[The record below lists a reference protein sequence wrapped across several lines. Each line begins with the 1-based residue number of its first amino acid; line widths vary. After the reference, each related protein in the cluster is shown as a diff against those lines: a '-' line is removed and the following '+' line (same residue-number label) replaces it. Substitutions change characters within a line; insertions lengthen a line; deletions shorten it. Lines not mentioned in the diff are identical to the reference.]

1 MKVENKLATGIVLVG
16 LPMWVFLVI
25 LDGVL

>member
-16 LPMWVFLVI
+16 LTMWVFLVI